1 MPTLGEILA
10 AARRSSAGFEMWF
23 RAEEPAMATAVAKA
37 ADNEAMSP
45 TGYVRCAVSDFARF
59 ASEEDWAHLTSR
71 LRDSPEPG
79 MACLGIMVEWRL
91 AQSEAHTAHVHAH
104 LHEGAVP

>member
-10 AARRSSAGFEMWF
+10 AARRSSAGFELWF
-23 RAEEPAMATAVAKA
+23 RSEQPDMAAAVALA
-37 ADNEAMSP
+37 AENEAMSA
-45 TGYVRCAVSDFARF
+45 TSYVRGAVSDFARF
-59 ASEEDWAHLTSR
+59 AAEEDWAHLTSR

-91 AQSEAHTAHVHAH
+91 AQSEAHAAHIHAQ
-104 LHEGAVP
+104 LHEGAVS